1 MNRRISL
8 IMLLLM
14 ACMLT
19 GSYAAEK
26 SDARLSK
33 KITYYSGYVRLSDA
47 VAEISKLS
55 GIKIAAGISRNDWQ
69 VRDMPV
75 VMCINDIE
83 VGKLLN
89 MMTDAYF
96 LALKK
101 TDVDGEVLYRFY
113 RPKIY
118 QEILGKANDKEESY
132 RIQCELYKWKLYD
145 WMGSLSAEDVE
156 KLYQQITQKSPGCC
170 SSYGPDSQRLGY
182 DEIVSY
188 SRLVKSLGEEGM
200 AKLMNGEEV
209 ALSANQGGDV
219 GKMVRDYILQKREI
233 VAARAAEDRNYVL
246 MKPIPSSDRAALP
259 EPETPDLEQA
269 QIMFK
274 LNSTNGISLDSTV
287 SAGPFFSTGFLGD
300 LTSFTLALEQSSTP
314 KDSDPQSTSKS
325 SEKPVYP
332 KHTDQ
337 PMHEMKYMTDA
348 SNNLLKPE
356 TKYEFKKPVKETVTL
371 ADVLTEVSKT
381 TGYSILADDYQD
393 HQDVYS
399 YTYKDIFT
407 GKKSLV
413 DVKWS
418 SDVKRVFKWYINEE
432 NKLIDLKAWSWADRY
447 NNLVPKASFTDWL
460 NKADNSGLELYD
472 FLAMWRL
479 TNGQELDWIHF
490 IKDLHGFE
498 SAKSSL
504 FDNQKVLLNIL
515 AAMSVDEL
523 NTAYGSGIYLADIAN
538 LNTEQLKKLFNSLPA
553 ESRPEVDISKLY
565 MKLVED
571 TKQDYDGLERHTYT
585 VEIHG
590 GKEPVKFSFDA
601 AFPIYSP
608 DREKELIKEAT
619 AEGMKIK

>member
-8 IMLLLM
+8 VMLLLL

-33 KITYYSGYVRLSDA
+33 KITCYSGYVRLSDA

-118 QEILGKANDKEESY
+118 QDILSKANDKEESY
-132 RIQCELYKWKLYD
+132 KYQRELYKWKLYD
-145 WMGSLSAEDVE
+145 WMGSLSDEDVE
-156 KLYQQITQKSPGCC
+156 KLYQQINQKNPNCLSF
-170 SSYGPDSQRLGY
+170 YGPDSQRLGY
-182 DEIVSY
+182 DEVVSY
-188 SRLVKSLGEEGM
+188 SKLIKSLGEEGM
-200 AKLMNGEEV
+200 AKLMNGEDV
-209 ALSANQGGDV
+209 TLSVGQGGDV
-219 GKMVRDYILQKREI
+219 GKMVQDYILQKKEI
-233 VAARAAEDRNYVL
+233 VDALVAEISKSVL
-246 MKPIPSSDRAALP
+246 MDKHGNPLPSYTEIIP

-269 QIMFK
+269 QIKFT
-274 LNSTNGISLDSTV
+274 LDSTNGISLKSSV
-287 SAGPFFSTGFLGD
+287 SAGPFYAEGFLGD

-314 KDSDPQSTSKS
+314 KDLDPQSTSKS
-325 SEKPVYP
+325 SEKPVFP
-332 KHTDQ
+332 KYSKQ
-337 PMHEMKYMTDA
+337 PMYEMKYLTDA

-356 TKYEFKKPVKETVTL
+356 TKYEFKKPAKETVTL

-381 TGYSILADDYQD
+381 TGYSILADDYLD
-393 HQDVYS
+393 HRDIKPG
-399 YTYKDIFT
+399 TYKDVFT

-413 DVKWS
+413 NVMWS
-418 SDVKRVFKWYINEE
+418 SDIKYRFKWYINEE
-432 NKLIDLKAWSWADRY
+432 NKLIDLKPVSWPDNY
-447 NNLVPKASFTDWL
+447 NNLVPKTSFADWL
-460 NKADNSGLELYD
+460 DKANSSGLELYD

-479 TNGQELDWIHF
+479 TDGQELDWIQDV
-490 IKDLHGFE
+490 KDLRRFIVDKSMAHE
-498 SAKSSL
+498 S
-504 FDNQKVLLNIL
+504 LLNIL

-523 NTAYGSGIYLADIAN
+523 NTAYGSGIYLANIAN
-538 LNTEQLKKLFNSLPA
+538 LNTEQLKKLFNTLPA
-553 ESRPEVDISKLY
+553 ESRPAGDISQLY
-565 MKLVED
+565 MKLVEHKILD
-571 TKQDYDGLERHTYT
+571 FNVEKRTYT
-585 VEIHG
+585 IVING
-590 GKEPVKFSFDA
+590 GKEPLEFILDL
-601 AFPIYSP
+601 AFPIYSF
-608 DREKELIKEAT
+608 DREKEVIKEAT